1 MSTTPASAP
10 KPRVGL
16 IGLGRMGAAIAAR
29 LASQGFA
36 VSGWTRSGLSPGK
49 ARALG
54 IRAAADIAA
63 VAGDADVI
71 LLSLTDDAAVTAVIG
86 ELCRANLS
94 GKVIVDTSTVAP
106 DTLRG
111 QVDAIA
117 KAGGGALDAPIS
129 GGPDLIAEGKAGLY
143 IGGEAGDVARFMP
156 VAQALSNRIHHVGAL
171 GAGAAAKIV
180 NNMMLMGFWE
190 TLREALLVGKKAGL
204 DLERM
209 LEILKGSPA
218 ASGAFLHR
226 LPVLRGESDAV
237 GFSVSGVVKDG
248 AMFRRTARQYDVAV
262 PAIEAAFASY
272 SAHRAQGNG
281 EKDLATMV
289 RTAYDDA

>member
-1 MSTTPASAP
+1 MSTASSAQQTL
-10 KPRVGL
+10 RVGV
-16 IGLGRMGAAIAAR
+16 IGLGRMGTAMAER

-36 VSGWTRSGLSPGK
+36 VSGWTRSGLAPDK
-49 ARALG
+49 ARAMG
-54 IRAAADIAA
+54 IRAVADITAIANAAD
-63 VAGDADVI
+63 VV
-71 LLSLTDDAAVTAVIG
+71 LLSLTDDEAVTGVIRT
-86 ELCRANLS
+86 LCRGDLS
-94 GKVIVDTSTVAP
+94 GKVIVDTSTVGP
-106 DTLRG
+106 DTLR
-111 QVDAIA
+111 QQAAAIA
-117 KAGGGALDAPIS
+117 RAGGGALDAPVS

-143 IGGEAGDVARFMP
+143 IGGAAEDVARFTP
-156 VAQALSNRIHHVGAL
+156 VAQALSNRIHHVGEV

-190 TLREALLVGKKAGL
+190 TLREALTLGKRAGL
-204 DLERM
+204 DLDKM

-248 AMFRRTARQYDVAV
+248 VMFRRTAEQYGVKV
-262 PAIEAAFASY
+262 PAIEAAFAAY
-272 SAHRAQGNG
+272 SAHAAKGHG

-289 RTAYDDA
+289 RTAYEEA